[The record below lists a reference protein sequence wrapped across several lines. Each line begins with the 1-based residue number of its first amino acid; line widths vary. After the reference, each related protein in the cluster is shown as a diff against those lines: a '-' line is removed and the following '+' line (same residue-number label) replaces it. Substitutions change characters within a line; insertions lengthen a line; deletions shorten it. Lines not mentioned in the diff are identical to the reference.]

1 MEEKNCNRIL
11 LYGLK
16 ADEMEQVMKVLSGCE
31 FKYATDWQDIIAIPA
46 DLIIANLKD
55 ASDECKKTVA
65 QYYKE
70 IEPAEVRLILVEYIS
85 ELEKIK
91 SVEYIKEFL
100 ENEKIIRVTALK
112 CLHES
117 KRDVDFSERISRILM
132 VMRDICKYPGIS
144 TKELSDRFEVSER
157 SIKRYIDTLRMSGA
171 EIEYKNRGWHCVLA
185 LWDY

>member
-16 ADEMEQVMKVLSGCE
+16 AEEMEKVMKALSSCE
-31 FKYATDWQDIIAIPA
+31 FIYATDWQDIIAIPA

-55 ASDECKKTVA
+55 TTEECKKA
-65 QYYKE
+65 ISQYYKE
-70 IEPAEVRLILVEYIS
+70 IEPAEVRLILVEYVL
-85 ELEKIK
+85 ELDKIK
-91 SVEYIKEFL
+91 SVEYIEDFL
-100 ENEKIIRVTALK
+100 KNDEIIRVTALK
-112 CLHES
+112 CLHET

-157 SIKRYIDTLRMSGA
+157 SIKRYIETLRMSGA
-171 EIEYKNRGWHCVLA
+171 EIEYKNRGWYCVLA